1 MRLRQAF
8 TPDAWEEYLDWQKTD
23 RKRLKRL
30 NRVIEDTRRSP
41 YEGIGKPEALRGD
54 LEGYWSRR
62 IDSEHRL
69 VYRVEDSSLLIV
81 QCRRH
86 Y

>member
-30 NRVIEDTRRSP
+30 NRVIED
-41 YEGIGKPEALRGD
+41 ADRGPPNP
-54 LEGYWSRR
+54 
-62 IDSEHRL
+62 
-69 VYRVEDSSLLIV
+69 LLA
-81 QCRRH
+81 RPARAR
-86 Y
+86 